1 MITWCKYLLLD
12 KNIIKVIVYCN
23 HKILFYICLKK
34 GAYMRVEKNNKT
46 KREKSEYAVQAVINA
61 IDILELLGNC
71 EHELSMSEIVST
83 LELTKSN
90 VNKLLANLERYG
102 YVEHNKYTGNFRLGV
117 KTFQISQAYINKLNL
132 IDISNQVLI
141 GLKNKLNESTYIGV
155 LRHGN
160 VVYLNMIET
169 DEPVRVMP
177 RIGNVGPAYATAIG
191 KAQLSTLTNKE
202 ITALYENKQFRKLTE
217 KTVSNIDELLE
228 DIAHIRECGYAL
240 DLEEYE
246 YDVHCVAAP
255 VLDFMGKVIAGISV
269 SGPKVRMGMDRIE
282 KEIAPILIEAAKE
295 LSGKFGYV
303 DSDELSE

>member
-1 MITWCKYLLLD
+1 
-12 KNIIKVIVYCN
+12 
-23 HKILFYICLKK
+23 
-34 GAYMRVEKNNKT
+34 MRVEKGKI
-46 KREKSEYAVQAVINA
+46 KREKSEYAVQAVSNA

-90 VNKLLANLERYG
+90 VNKLLANLERFG

-132 IDISNQVLI
+132 IDISNQVLNN
-141 GLKNKLNESTYIGV
+141 LKTSLNESTYIGV

-160 VVYLNMIET
+160 VVYLNVLET

-191 KAQLSTLTNKE
+191 KAQLSVFGDKE
-202 ITALYENKQFRKLTE
+202 IISLYENKVFKKLTD
-217 KTVSNIDELLE
+217 KTIANIDELLK
-228 DIAHIRECGYAL
+228 DIAEVRNRGYAL

-246 YDVHCVAAP
+246 EEVHCVAVP

-269 SGPKVRMGMDRIE
+269 SGPKERMSMERIE
-282 KEIAPILIEAAKE
+282 KEIAPLLIESAHI
-295 LSGKFGYV
+295 LSSKFGYTGY
-303 DSDELSE
+303 DESTEK

>member
-1 MITWCKYLLLD
+1 
-12 KNIIKVIVYCN
+12 
-23 HKILFYICLKK
+23 
-34 GAYMRVEKNNKT
+34 MRVEKNKV
-46 KREKSEYAVQAVINA
+46 KREKSEYAVQAVSNA

-132 IDISNQVLI
+132 IDISNQVLTD
-141 GLKNKLNESTYIGV
+141 LKNKLNESTYIGV

-160 VVYLNMIET
+160 VVYLNVIET

-191 KAQLSTLTNKE
+191 KAQLSTLNNKE
-202 ITALYENKQFRKLTE
+202 ITSLYENKEFRKLAD
-217 KTVSNIDELLE
+217 KTIPNIDELLK
-228 DIAHIRECGYAL
+228 DITNVRECGYAL

-246 YDVHCVAAP
+246 NDVHCVAAP

-269 SGPKVRMGMDRIE
+269 SGPKVRMSMERIE
-282 KEIAPILIEAAKE
+282 NEIAPLLIEAAQI
-295 LSGKFGYV
+295 LSGKFGYMGY
-303 DSDELSE
+303 DYTTE